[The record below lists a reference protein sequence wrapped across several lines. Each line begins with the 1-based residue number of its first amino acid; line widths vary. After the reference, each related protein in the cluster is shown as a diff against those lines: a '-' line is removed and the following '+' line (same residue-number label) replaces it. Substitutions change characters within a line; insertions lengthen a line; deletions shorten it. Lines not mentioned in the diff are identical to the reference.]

1 MGLDKAVSRKERIL
15 LRLARAGCLILAI
28 LWTLLAWR
36 CAYAAELA
44 ANGGWAR

>member
-1 MGLDKAVSRKERIL
+1 MDKAVTRKQRIL
-15 LRLARAGCLILAI
+15 LRLSHFGCLILAI

-44 ANGGWAR
+44 AGGGWAL